1 MWSLQ
6 SQWGEAASRLADV
19 VNDDLFRSLE
29 AKSKHAMWLDLADIC
44 TRHPREVAHLRVEA
58 ILRAGIR
65 RFTDEASARPQPVW
79 TSCLLLALN
88 SRRSREVL
96 LCAFT

>member
-1 MWSLQ
+1 MVALQ

-29 AKSKHAMWLDLADIC
+29 AKSKHAMWLELADIC
-44 TRHPREVAHLRVEA
+44 TRHPQEVAHLRVEA

-65 RFTDEASARPQPVW
+65 RFTDEARTRPQPVR
-79 TSCLLLALN
+79 TSCLLQTLV
-88 SRRSREVL
+88 SHEIREVP
-96 LCAFT
+96 

>member
-1 MWSLQ
+1 M
-6 SQWGEAASRLADV
+6 

-44 TRHPREVAHLRVEA
+44 TRHPAEVSHLHVEA

-65 RFTDEASARPQPVW
+65 KFTDEVLVFHCLHTCVNSATEPGLWIGPLNWAKVWASELGQSVLERNG
-79 TSCLLLALN
+79 SLAP
-88 SRRSREVL
+88 
-96 LCAFT
+96 